1 MTRFA
6 RLADTAMDRTVVP
19 GYTRLGL
26 HARRALP
33 GWPADP
39 SPGALRGRA
48 AVVTGASSGLGIA
61 TVEQLAG
68 LGAQVH
74 LVVRNIDKGQRV
86 LTGLQRRLPDAS
98 LRLWR
103 CDVADLDDVRRF
115 TDKLAAELTDLH
127 LLVHNAGVMPPR
139 RTETAQGHELAA
151 ATHVLGPLL
160 LTEGLRGLLSGHGRV
175 VLVSSGGMYAQRVPD
190 DDPEYRFG
198 RYRPAAAYARTK
210 RMQVA
215 LLPRLAERWGPD
227 GIGVA
232 AMHPGWADT
241 PGVRTSLPRFRRIT
255 APVLR
260 TAAEGADT
268 TVWLAA
274 TEPPPPSG
282 GWWQDRRR
290 RPTDLVPW
298 TRATESQRERLW
310 SWCAHALGWAAR

>member
-1 MTRFA
+1 LTTLA
-6 RLADTAMDRTVVP
+6 HLADAAMDRTVVP
-19 GYTRLGL
+19 GYTRWGL
-26 HARRALP
+26 HARRAMP
-33 GWPADP
+33 GWPADAGP
-39 SPGALRGRA
+39 VALHGRA

-61 TVEQLAG
+61 TVEGLAR

-74 LVVRNIDKGQRV
+74 LVVRNTDKGQRV
-86 LTGLQRRLPDAS
+86 LAALRRRSPDAS

-115 TDKLAAELTDLH
+115 TAELAAEVTDLH
-127 LLVHNAGVMPPR
+127 VLVHNAGVMPPR
-139 RTETAQGHELAA
+139 RTETAQGHEVAA

-160 LTEGLRGLLSGHGRV
+160 MTEGLRGSLEAGGRV

-190 DDPEYRFG
+190 ADPEYRLG

-215 LLPRLAERWGPD
+215 VLSRLVERWGPD
-227 GIGVA
+227 GIDVA

-241 PGVRTSLPRFRRIT
+241 PGIRTSLPRFRRIT
-255 APVLR
+255 APALR

-274 TEPPPPSG
+274 TEPAPPSG
-282 GWWQDRRR
+282 WLWQDRRR
-290 RPTDLVPW
+290 RPPDLVPW
-298 TRATESQRERLW
+298 TRATVEQRERLW
-310 SWCAHALGWAAR
+310 GWCTDALGWTSR